1 MALRRSS
8 DALRVL
14 PLAFEAPADAART
27 GRDVGAAVDDAAAAL
42 APEDAFAWPPIEAL
56 PPVDIA
62 LRLANALALVLFASN
77 CAAIVLP
84 RINQ

>member
-14 PLAFEAPADAART
+14 PLAFEAPVEAVRT
-27 GRDVGAAVDDAAAAL
+27 GRDAGAAVDDAATL
-42 APEDAFAWPPIEAL
+42 APEDALAWPPIEAL

-62 LRLANALALVLFASN
+62 LRLANALALVLFASS